1 MKTTSEHPTA
11 AHSSSHGRDEDSE
24 GARMDYRP
32 TCKRSWDGLRRNL
45 MPPPLIIV
53 TRWRVNHLN

>member
-1 MKTTSEHPTA
+1 MQTTSEHLTA
-11 AHSSSHGRDEDSE
+11 AHSSSHGTDEDSE
-24 GARMDYRP
+24 GARITAP

-53 TRWRVNHLN
+53 TRWRANHLN